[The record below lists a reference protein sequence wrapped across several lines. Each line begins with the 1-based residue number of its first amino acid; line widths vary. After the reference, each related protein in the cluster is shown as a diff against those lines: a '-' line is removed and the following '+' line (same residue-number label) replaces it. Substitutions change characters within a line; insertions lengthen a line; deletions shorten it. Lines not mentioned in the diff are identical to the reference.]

1 MYFKKY
7 VTLFKNKIYHIKYIK
22 NEGGV
27 MKYLSKLACILI
39 VGLSGQAV
47 ARDLTVVAFGGA
59 TQEAFNHAY
68 FQPFVTQS
76 KKRIVQ
82 DSYTG
87 GIARQKAMV
96 ESGNITWDVVQ
107 MDENEMAL
115 ACEQGLLEVID
126 FKQLSNA
133 KEITPA
139 ALSKCGVGAFVWSEV
154 LTYDSKKFGVDGPK
168 TWAQF
173 WDIKK
178 WPGKRGLRKQAR
190 MTLEIALMADGVKP
204 ADVYTL
210 LATKAGQ
217 DRAFAKMDQIKSS
230 IQWWESGAQPLEWL
244 ASGTVVATAAYSGR
258 IAIANREGS
267 HFPIAWDNQL
277 YSMDYWTLIK
287 NTPNKASALDLLNTM
302 LSAERQKTFTD
313 LIPYGIL
320 NMRTAAMIKPDVLA
334 QLPTAPQNMK
344 TALLLDSHFWVDH
357 EEEIM
362 ARFNQW
368 IAQ

>member
-1 MYFKKY
+1 MKHLL
-7 VTLFKNKIYHIKYIK
+7 TL
-22 NEGGV
+22 V
-27 MKYLSKLACILI
+27 LILI
-39 VGLSGQAV
+39 VGLSGQV
-47 ARDLTVVAFGGA
+47 FARDLTVVSFGGA
-59 TQEAFNHAY
+59 TQDAFNRAY
-68 FQPFVTQS
+68 FQPFSAQA

-96 ESGNITWDVVQ
+96 ESGNITWDVVH

-115 ACEQGLLEVID
+115 ACDQGLLEVID

-133 KEITPA
+133 RDVAPV

-154 LTYDSKKFGVDGPK
+154 ITYDSKKFGMDGPK
-168 TWAQF
+168 TWAEF

-190 MTLEIALMADGVKP
+190 MTIEIALMADGVKP
-204 ADVYTL
+204 ADVYKL

-267 HFPIAWDNQL
+267 NFPISWDNQL
-277 YSMDYWTLIK
+277 YSMDYWTIIK
-287 NTPNKASALDLLNTM
+287 NTPNKTAALELLNTM
-302 LSAERQKTFTD
+302 LSADRQKNFTD
-313 LIPYGIL
+313 LIPYGIV
-320 NMRTAAMIKPDVLA
+320 NTRAIDMIKPDVLA
-334 QLPTAPQNMK
+334 QLPTAPQNLK
-344 TALLLDSHFWVDH
+344 TALLLDTHFWVDH

-362 ARFNQW
+362 ARFNKW
-368 IAQ
+368 IVQ